1 MLVKKFIKDMKVCIL
16 EYIKKYFRVS
26 RILIVKNLLS
36 IVCVYLINGV
46 NIFYY
51 VWKGKLLLKFEYK
64 MFV

>member
-1 MLVKKFIKDMKVCIL
+1 MKVCIL
-16 EYIKKYFRVS
+16 KYIKKYFRVS

-51 VWKGKLLLKFEYK
+51 VWKILIK
-64 MFV
+64 MELFNL